1 MAKIGLEDIIQITV
15 MDFCRYH
22 KLDKFIFHV
31 ANERTT
37 SPQSGALLKRKG
49 VLSGVSDIL
58 IMKPSNNYHGATIEL
73 KSKNGK
79 VSANQQAFMDILA
92 EHGYFVAVCY
102 SSDEAIAAICEYLN
116 IPHPH
121 KPLPSPESQ
130 QDFLGEF

>member
-58 IMKPSNNYHGATIEL
+58 IMKPS
-73 KSKNGK
+73 KNGK

-102 SSDEAIAAICEYLN
+102 SSDEAIAAICKYLN

-130 QDFLGEF
+130 QDFLGKF

>member
-1 MAKIGLEDIIQITV
+1 MAKIGAEDIIQIQV
-15 MDFCRYH
+15 MDFVRFH

-58 IMKPSNNYHGATIEL
+58 IMKPSKEKHGAAIEL

-79 VSANQQAFMDILA
+79 VSPNQQSFLDTLA
-92 EHGYFVAVCY
+92 ENGYFTAVCY
-102 SSDEAIAAICEYLN
+102 SADEAIATIIEYLN
-116 IPHPH
+116 LNTIHPCKPPHE
-121 KPLPSPESQ
+121 PEQ
-130 QDFLGEF
+130 EFLGEF